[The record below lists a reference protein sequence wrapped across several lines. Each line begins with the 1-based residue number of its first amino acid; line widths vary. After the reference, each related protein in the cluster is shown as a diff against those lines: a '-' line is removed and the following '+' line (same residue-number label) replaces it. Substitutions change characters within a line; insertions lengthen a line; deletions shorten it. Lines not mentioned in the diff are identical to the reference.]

1 MRRGYCHHIC
11 QKAAWLPQSPSQFP
25 TTLQPPVSSHLSPAH
40 AADGWAGFS
49 EMWCICYQLVEQTQW
64 QPPLGSSLSW
74 WLSFLAGDGEEDVN
88 GPGTPA
94 FSSLTTVTA
103 NSPGWVKGQKCW
115 DWNEPFCAPLENA
128 FTFAAFPY
136 ASGFFLSANN
146 WDLPQG
152 STGTAGMRLEGKL
165 GLVLY
170 STK

>member
-115 DWNEPFCAPLENA
+115 RLKWALLCTTGECFHICCISLCI
-128 FTFAAFPY
+128 
-136 ASGFFLSANN
+136 
-146 WDLPQG
+146 WILPQPQQLRPP
-152 STGTAGMRLEGKL
+152 TGKHWHGRDEIRREIGTCII
-165 GLVLY
+165 
-170 STK
+170 